1 MRRASASST
10 TFGLK
15 FSPSLLF
22 SSLSSPLLCLRL
34 RARALRFP
42 LSLSPLCVCF
52 YLVLIALFFPLGR
65 RERLG
70 RRGGF
75 VRLRELFKLCEHGV
89 YILERLVYILATL
102 AAGQHNLPRHED

>member
-15 FSPSLLF
+15 FSSVSSLLF
-22 SSLSSPLLCLRL
+22 SLFSSPLSPSP
-34 RARALRFP
+34 RALRFP